1 MNSTRKGIRSQKN
14 MDAEAI
20 CSVAIDSLENYK
32 AIDIVKLDIRQ
43 LTDIADFM
51 LIVSGT
57 SVRQVKA
64 LAKHLAEDAKKAGC
78 PSLGIEGL
86 EHGDWV
92 LVDLVDVI
100 VHVMV
105 PEARE
110 LYRLEDLWS
119 GSAYRS
125 QPNEFDEFDEE

>member
-1 MNSTRKGIRSQKN
+1 MNSGRKGIRSQKN

-20 CSVAIDSLENYK
+20 CAVAIDSLENYK
-32 AIDIVKLDIRQ
+32 AIDVVKLDVRQ

-51 LIVSGT
+51 LVVSGG

-64 LAKHLAEDAKKAGC
+64 LAKHLDEDAKKAGC

-86 EHGDWV
+86 EYGDWV

-110 LYRLEDLWS
+110 LYRLEDLWN

>member
-1 MNSTRKGIRSQKN
+1 MNNARKGIRSQKN

-20 CSVAIDSLENYK
+20 CAVAMASLENYK
-32 AIDIVKLDIRQ
+32 AIDLVKLEISE
-43 LTDIADFM
+43 LTDIADYM
-51 LIVSGT
+51 LIVSGGST
-57 SVRQVKA
+57 RQVKA

-78 PSLGIEGL
+78 PSLGVEGL

-105 PEARE
+105 PESRE
-110 LYRLEDLWS
+110 LYRLEELWN
-119 GSAYRS
+119 GSPYRGL
-125 QPNEFDEFDEE
+125 PEPFDD